1 LTTTTRR
8 AIGSFIATGALFA
21 LLATPVAAGQICS
34 LQATVDGGSA
44 TVVTVGEEVLI
55 EGFGFF
61 PGDVFVEYSVD
72 ATPLSSVTVTADVT
86 GAFTTT
92 ITPAAGE
99 EGLWTV
105 EATDSSE
112 GQCAATTGFDVVGVP
127 ATPTPTPSP
136 TPAPTAT
143 PTQGQLPNV
152 ATSPPTPTPP
162 LLLIGAAILAL
173 SAVMVVRQAMGR
185 RRLPR

>member
-1 LTTTTRR
+1 M
-8 AIGSFIATGALFA
+8 I
-21 LLATPVAAGQICS
+21 QCS

-72 ATPLSSVTVTADVT
+72 ATPLSSVTVTADAT

-92 ITPAAGE
+92 ITPQAGE

-105 EATDSSE
+105 EASDSSK
-112 GQCAATTGFDVVGVP
+112 GQCTATTGFEVVGVP
-127 ATPTPTPSP
+127 ATPTPTP
-136 TPAPTAT
+136 T
-143 PTQGQLPNV
+143 
-152 ATSPPTPTPP
+152 PTPTANARSP
-162 LLLIGAAILAL
+162 G
-173 SAVMVVRQAMGR
+173 G
-185 RRLPR
+185 

>member
-1 LTTTTRR
+1 MIHRR
-8 AIGSFIATGALFA
+8 AIGSLIATGALLA
-21 LLATPVAAGQICS
+21 LFATPVAAGVPACS

-61 PGDVFVEYSVD
+61 PGDVLVEYSVD
-72 ATPLSSVTVTADVT
+72 ATPLSSVTVTADAT

-105 EATDSSE
+105 DASDSSK
-112 GQCAATTGFDVVGVP
+112 GQCTDTTSFEVVGVP
-127 ATPTPTPSP
+127 ATPTPTP
-136 TPAPTAT
+136 TP
-143 PTQGQLPNV
+143 
-152 ATSPPTPTPP
+152 PPTPTPVPPAAELPNVAAAPPSPVFP
-162 LLLIGAAILAL
+162 LWALGAAVLGLA
-173 SAVMVVRQAMGR
+173 AVTLRQAIGR
-185 RRLPR
+185 RRLPW

>member
-1 LTTTTRR
+1 MIHRR
-8 AIGSFIATGALFA
+8 AIGSLIATGALLA
-21 LLATPVAAGQICS
+21 LFATPVAAGVPACS

-61 PGDVFVEYSVD
+61 PGDVLVEYSVD
-72 ATPLSSVTVTADVT
+72 ATPLSSVTVTADGT

-105 EATDSSE
+105 DASDSSKGQCTDS
-112 GQCAATTGFDVVGVP
+112 TTFEVVGVP
-127 ATPTPTPSP
+127 ATPTPTPTPPP
-136 TPAPTAT
+136 TPT
-143 PTQGQLPNV
+143 PVPPAAELPNV
-152 ATSPPTPTPP
+152 ATAPPSPAFP
-162 LLLIGAAILAL
+162 LWALGAAVLGLA
-173 SAVMVVRQAMGR
+173 AVTLRQAIGR
-185 RRLPR
+185 RRA